1 MELVL
6 TERELI
12 CFDDLRQYD
21 IHCCSGVLWLTLP
34 RDSRDHLL
42 RPGMRFAI
50 RQTGR
55 VAISA
60 PRGARL
66 KLRIRAGENSV
77 TRYFSS
83 NWQPT
88 GRKCP

>member
-12 CFDDLRQYD
+12 CFDDLRQCD
-21 IHCCSGVLWLTLP
+21 IYCCSGVLWLTLP
-34 RDSRDHLL
+34 GDSRDHLL
-42 RPGMRFAI
+42 RPGMRFAV
-50 RQTGR
+50 RQAGR

-66 KLRIRAGENSV
+66 KLRILTGEDAAKIPAFFKQLAAH
-77 TRYFSS
+77 R
-83 NWQPT
+83 
-88 GRKCP
+88 